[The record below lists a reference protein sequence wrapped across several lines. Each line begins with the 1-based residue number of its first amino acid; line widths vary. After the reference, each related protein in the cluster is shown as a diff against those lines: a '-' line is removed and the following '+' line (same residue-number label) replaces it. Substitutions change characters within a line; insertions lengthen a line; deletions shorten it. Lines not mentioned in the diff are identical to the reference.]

1 MQRRIQQKMRGKIHT
16 KIQSSLGRLTTLAAA
31 LCLLGAGSALAEQK
45 LPHRTLKE
53 VAQQAVLNSPEVR
66 ARWHAFQEAGEEV
79 GVVRGGFLPRVDATA
94 GKGKEKL
101 DQPSAG
107 INNLDYTR
115 TGHTVSLNQMLFD
128 GLLTY
133 NEVKRAG
140 RARLVRYFE
149 FLDASENAALEAARA
164 YIDVIRYRYMVHLAE
179 NNYIQHRIAFE
190 QLKRRA
196 ESGVGRRVDV
206 EQAGSRLALA
216 DVNLTTEMANLH
228 DVSARY
234 TRIIGDI
241 PPQVAFVPGRL
252 SNGLPQSPEAAID
265 KAMMHNPALRASV
278 ENTEAAG
285 YDLAARRSSFMPKL
299 EVRARTEN
307 ANNYLGT
314 PGDRNNNVVE
324 AVVTYNLFN
333 GFSDVYRNRQYAER
347 KNISL
352 DLREKA
358 CRDMRQ
364 TLSIAYNDT
373 GRLSDQLSFVGIQV
387 GLVEK
392 TRDAY
397 RDQFNIGQRSL
408 LDLLDTQNELFNA
421 QRAQLNADMDLNLAY
436 VRSYA
441 GMGLLLERL
450 GLKQV
455 DPDSAP
461 GEDELTKIELAQLCP
476 PTAPAA
482 STLDR
487 ESLNYRALE
496 AMATSNALIGGG
508 AAAAPM
514 PTAAAEPVP
523 AVSAVPAEDGAVV
536 VDSEIESRLMAWS
549 AAWSGKDVTAYLDY
563 YAASFVPEGGLS
575 RADWAAQRSKRLQRP
590 GAIRIELSKLEVLM
604 RGKESAITT
613 FRQDYTA
620 DGLRDTSDKVLE
632 WKKENGQ
639 WQIVREA
646 SQPVAKRRQ

>member
-1 MQRRIQQKMRGKIHT
+1 
-16 KIQSSLGRLTTLAAA
+16 
-31 LCLLGAGSALAEQK
+31 
-45 LPHRTLKE
+45 
-53 VAQQAVLNSPEVR
+53 
-66 ARWHAFQEAGEEV
+66 
-79 GVVRGGFLPRVDATA
+79 
-94 GKGKEKL
+94 
-101 DQPSAG
+101 
-107 INNLDYTR
+107 
-115 TGHTVSLNQMLFD
+115 
-128 GLLTY
+128 
-133 NEVKRAG
+133 
-140 RARLVRYFE
+140 
-149 FLDASENAALEAARA
+149 
-164 YIDVIRYRYMVHLAE
+164 
-179 NNYIQHRIAFE
+179 
-190 QLKRRA
+190 
-196 ESGVGRRVDV
+196 
-206 EQAGSRLALA
+206 
-216 DVNLTTEMANLH
+216 
-228 DVSARY
+228 
-234 TRIIGDI
+234 
-241 PPQVAFVPGRL
+241 
-252 SNGLPQSPEAAID
+252 
-265 KAMMHNPALRASV
+265 
-278 ENTEAAG
+278 
-285 YDLAARRSSFMPKL
+285 
-299 EVRARTEN
+299 
-307 ANNYLGT
+307 
-314 PGDRNNNVVE
+314 
-324 AVVTYNLFN
+324 
-333 GFSDVYRNRQYAER
+333 
-347 KNISL
+347 
-352 DLREKA
+352 
-358 CRDMRQ
+358 MRQ

-496 AMATSNALIGGG
+496 AMASSNALIGGG

-514 PTAAAEPVP
+514 PMAAAEPVP
-523 AVSAVPAEDGAVV
+523 AVPAVPAEDGAVV

-549 AAWSGKDVTAYLDY
+549 AAWSGKDVTAYLDH

-575 RADWAAQRSKRLQRP
+575 RADWAAQRSKRLLRP
-590 GAIRIELSKLEVLM
+590 GGIRIELSKLEVLM